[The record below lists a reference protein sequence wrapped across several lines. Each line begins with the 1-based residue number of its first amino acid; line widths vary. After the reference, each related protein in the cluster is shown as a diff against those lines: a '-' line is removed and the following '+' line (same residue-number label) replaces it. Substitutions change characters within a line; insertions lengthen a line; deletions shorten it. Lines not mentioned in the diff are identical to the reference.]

1 MSNFNEDNYYVVRV
15 HHKEGYNKQKLYS
28 FAIHK
33 SDVVKLSEYSTPV
46 GITNSNGAVDIAEVL
61 SFEEARQ
68 NGWMMPTCELKGV
81 FDETPYL
88 NRKKNREAK
97 KKLKKQM
104 DKRIEELK
112 TIEVYN
118 LFAEK
123 DDTLKQILNEYNEI
137 EV

>member
-1 MSNFNEDNYYVVRV
+1 MSNFNENNYYVVRV
-15 HHKEGYNKQKLYS
+15 RYKEGYNKQKLYS

-33 SDVVKLSEYSTPV
+33 DDVVKLSEYSTPV
-46 GITNSNGAVDIAEVL
+46 GITNLNGVVDIVEIL
-61 SFEEARQ
+61 SFKEAKEK
-68 NGWMMPTCELKGV
+68 GWTVPTCELKGV

-88 NRKKNREAK
+88 NRKSNREMK
-97 KKLKKQM
+97 KKLRKKM
-104 DKRIEELK
+104 DQRIEELK

-123 DDTLKQILNEYNEI
+123 DDELKQILKEYNEI